1 MTDKPQP
8 VAQTCLQD
16 GPLTEDGCPTTC
28 LLWRNHDGPHD
39 WTRDDEIGVILPPG
53 ERYEVDPALFG
64 KLRVSNPNFLHEE
77 FALYE
82 ASRKKKLN

>member
-1 MTDKPQP
+1 MTDKPRP

-28 LLWRNHDGPHD
+28 LLWCNHDGPHD

-53 ERYEVDPALFG
+53 ERYEVDPAAFG
-64 KLRVSNPNFLHEE
+64 VRVSNPNFLNEVV
-77 FALYE
+77 ASLE
-82 ASRKKKLN
+82 AQKKKSN